1 MAAALGLKS
10 ARELREATML
20 RLRQYFRQGGMGEG
34 RDSGSAREPT
44 HALDVA
50 SWASPATSVLL
61 PWAAAALRSYLA
73 LRRAA
78 LDWAES
84 AGSSLTAL
92 LRFLTGSMWLGMSE
106 EPKVSELSLRDVP
119 SANGPRVDLDRVLRE
134 LVRVHGSQLLLDG
147 VYNAD
152 PHPGNVM

>member
-1 MAAALGLKS
+1 
-10 ARELREATML
+10 ML

-34 RDSGSAREPT
+34 RDSGSAREQT
-44 HALDVA
+44 QALDVA

-78 LDWAES
+78 FDWAES

-106 EPKVSELSLRDVP
+106 EPKVSELSLRDAKHAP
-119 SANGPRVDLDRVLRE
+119 STKGRRVDLDRVLRE

>member
-34 RDSGSAREPT
+34 RDSGSAREQT
-44 HALDVA
+44 QALDVA

-84 AGSSLTAL
+84 AGA
-92 LRFLTGSMWLGMSE
+92 
-106 EPKVSELSLRDVP
+106 
-119 SANGPRVDLDRVLRE
+119 
-134 LVRVHGSQLLLDG
+134 
-147 VYNAD
+147 
-152 PHPGNVM
+152 